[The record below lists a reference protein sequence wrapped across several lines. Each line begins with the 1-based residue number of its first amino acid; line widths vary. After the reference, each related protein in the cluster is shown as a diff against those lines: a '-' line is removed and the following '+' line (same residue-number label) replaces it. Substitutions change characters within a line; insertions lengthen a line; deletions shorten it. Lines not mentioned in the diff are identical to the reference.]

1 MSRDSETENSPPP
14 SPSILGDHTSAELLG
29 RIVDSVADPIFV
41 KDEQHRWIMVNQA
54 VCDLMGHPR
63 DALLGKSDFDFF
75 PTEEAEVFWEKD
87 EEVFSSGCTNINEE
101 RLTDGEGRTRVIVTK
116 KSVLRD
122 EAGKK
127 MLVGVIRDITDL
139 KQAERNLQQIKDD
152 LEQKVEQRTAEVRKT
167 QEMLLHAQKMDAIG
181 QLAGGVAH
189 DFNNL
194 LSVLQGSLELITL
207 RTSGDEVL
215 AELTDQALAALGRG
229 TSLTQRMLSFA
240 AQQTPSPKPT
250 NVVSL
255 IKGVEHLLRRSLSA
269 KYSLTFSYDAEY
281 LAAEVDPAQLES
293 AFINLAL
300 NARDSM
306 PRGGPLGVRVS
317 SEVVSS
323 ERAKASRSLSPGRYV
338 CVRVQDS
345 GCGIHPAHL
354 AAVFEPFFTTKP
366 EGQGTGLGLSMVHGF
381 ATQANGAIEVESDLD
396 RGTTFHLFL
405 PQLTSLQLVSQDGID
420 PPPASPVGRGRT
432 ILIVEDEAPVR
443 TMTSMFLKTLGFTVH
458 GAASAQEAFEVLE
471 RSGQIDILLTD
482 LVLGEGDDG
491 LKLTRALKTAHPQ
504 MRHILMTGYADE
516 RNHEVRDTEGAQL
529 LTKPFRLASLEQAIV
544 EALSD

>member
-1 MSRDSETENSPPP
+1 MHKLTLDRCGYLFADVQRLRNRSSPPP

-229 TSLTQRMLSFA
+229 TSLTQ
-240 AQQTPSPKPT
+240 Q
-250 NVVSL
+250 
-255 IKGVEHLLRRSLSA
+255 
-269 KYSLTFSYDAEY
+269 
-281 LAAEVDPAQLES
+281 
-293 AFINLAL
+293 
-300 NARDSM
+300 
-306 PRGGPLGVRVS
+306 
-317 SEVVSS
+317 
-323 ERAKASRSLSPGRYV
+323 
-338 CVRVQDS
+338 C
-345 GCGIHPAHL
+345 
-354 AAVFEPFFTTKP
+354 
-366 EGQGTGLGLSMVHGF
+366 
-381 ATQANGAIEVESDLD
+381 
-396 RGTTFHLFL
+396 
-405 PQLTSLQLVSQDGID
+405 
-420 PPPASPVGRGRT
+420 
-432 ILIVEDEAPVR
+432 
-443 TMTSMFLKTLGFTVH
+443 
-458 GAASAQEAFEVLE
+458 
-471 RSGQIDILLTD
+471 
-482 LVLGEGDDG
+482 
-491 LKLTRALKTAHPQ
+491 
-504 MRHILMTGYADE
+504 
-516 RNHEVRDTEGAQL
+516 
-529 LTKPFRLASLEQAIV
+529 
-544 EALSD
+544 

>member
-1 MSRDSETENSPPP
+1 MSRDSDTETPAP
-14 SPSILGDHTSAELLG
+14 SPSILGDQTSAELLG

-87 EEVFSSGCTNINEE
+87 EEVFSSGRTNINEE
-101 RLTDGEGRTRVIVTK
+101 QLTDGEGRTRVIVTK

-122 EAGKK
+122 EAGRK
-127 MLVGVIRDITDL
+127 MLVGVIRDITEL

-181 QLAGGVAH
+181 QMAGGVAH

-250 NVVSL
+250 NVVGL

-317 SEVVSS
+317 SEAVSS
-323 ERAKASRSLSPGRYV
+323 ERAENSPSLNPGRYV
-338 CVRVQDS
+338 CVRVQDD

-381 ATQANGAIEVESDLD
+381 ATQANGAIEVESDID
-396 RGTTFHLFL
+396 HGSTFRLFL
-405 PQLTSLQLVSQDGID
+405 PQLTSLQLVGQDGVQ
-420 PPPASPVGRGRT
+420 PPRPRRSAEVG
-432 ILIVEDEAPVR
+432 
-443 TMTSMFLKTLGFTVH
+443 
-458 GAASAQEAFEVLE
+458 
-471 RSGQIDILLTD
+471 
-482 LVLGEGDDG
+482 
-491 LKLTRALKTAHPQ
+491 
-504 MRHILMTGYADE
+504 
-516 RNHEVRDTEGAQL
+516 
-529 LTKPFRLASLEQAIV
+529 PF
-544 EALSD
+544 

>member
-1 MSRDSETENSPPP
+1 MSRDSDTETPAP

-87 EEVFSSGCTNINEE
+87 EEVFSSGRTNINEE
-101 RLTDGEGRTRVIVTK
+101 QLTDGEGRTRVIVTK

-122 EAGKK
+122 EAGRK
-127 MLVGVIRDITDL
+127 MLVGVIRDITEL

-207 RTSGDEVL
+207 RTSGDEIL

-250 NVVSL
+250 NVVGL

-306 PRGGPLGVRVS
+306 PRGGQLGVRVS
-317 SEVVSS
+317 SEVVGR
-323 ERAKASRSLSPGRYV
+323 ERAEASRSLSPGRYV
-338 CVRVQDS
+338 CVRVQDA

-354 AAVFEPFFTTKP
+354 DAVFEPFFTTKP

-381 ATQANGAIEVESDLD
+381 ATQANGAIEVESDID
-396 RGTTFHLFL
+396 RGTTFNLFL
-405 PQLTSLQLVSQDGID
+405 PQLTSLQLVDQDGVQ

-482 LVLGEGDDG
+482 LVLGEGGDG
-491 LKLTRALKTAHPQ
+491 LKLTRTLKSAYPQ

-516 RNHEVRDTEGAQL
+516 RSHEVSDTGGAQL